1 MPIKREV
8 WPKIGRDDGDFDGG
22 EEEFGKEWGQKRQ
35 LKENGERED
44 KQREL

>member
-8 WPKIGRDDGDFDGG
+8 WPKKGRDEDADGG
-22 EEEFGKEWGQKRQ
+22 EEEFGKEWGQKTQ

-44 KQREL
+44 EQREL